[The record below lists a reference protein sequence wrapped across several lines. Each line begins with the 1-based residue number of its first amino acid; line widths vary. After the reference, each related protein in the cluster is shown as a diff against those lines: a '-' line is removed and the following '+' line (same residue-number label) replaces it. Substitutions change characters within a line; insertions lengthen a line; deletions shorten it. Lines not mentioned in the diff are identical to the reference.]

1 MQHPNQNP
9 NQHPYGQQGYG
20 QQGYGQQGYGQQ
32 GPYDPQ
38 AHYGQ
43 QAHFAHQPHP
53 GQFADPRDMYGAQQY
68 GQQPQPNAGLLN
80 AAQQGFFTKVFG
92 WMGLGLG
99 VTAVVAWFTATS
111 GLVFQLAPFILPLF
125 FVQLGMVWFLS
136 ARATRLSSGAAIGT
150 FLAYAA
156 LNGLTL
162 SVILIIYAM
171 STVTLAFVSTTM
183 MFGFMFVWGLVTKKD
198 LTSMGSM
205 LFMGLIGLI
214 AASVLN
220 WFFQS
225 PMMSYIISYAG
236 VAIFLGLTMWDAQK
250 LKQMSAHGFQSGE
263 MEQRLAVVGALML
276 YLDFITLF
284 LFVLRIFGGG
294 RD

>member
-1 MQHPNQNP
+1 MTHPQQNP
-9 NQHPYGQQGYG
+9 NGQNPYGPGHDPYGQGQNPYG
-20 QQGYGQQGYGQQ
+20 QP

-38 AHYGQ
+38 AQYGQ
-43 QAHFAHQPHP
+43 QAHFGHQPHP
-53 GQFADPRDMYGAQQY
+53 GQFSDPRDMYGAPAHYQA
-68 GQQPQPNAGLLN
+68 QPNAGLLN
-80 AAQQGFFTKVFG
+80 AAQHAFFTKVFG

-99 VTAVVAWFTATS
+99 VTAFVAWMTATS
-111 GLVFQLAPFILPLF
+111 GFIYTIAPFILPLF
-125 FVQLGMVWFLS
+125 LVELGLVWFLS
-136 ARATRLSSGAAIGT
+136 ARATRMSSGAAIGT

-162 SVILIIYAM
+162 SVILLVYAM
-171 STVTLAFVSTTM
+171 STITIAFLSTTV

-198 LTSMGSM
+198 LSGMGSM

-225 PMMSYIISYAG
+225 PMMSYLISYAG
-236 VAIFLGLTMWDAQK
+236 VAIFLGLTMFDAQK
-250 LKQMSAHGFQSGE
+250 LKQLSAQGFQNGE
-263 MEQRLAVVGALML
+263 MEQRFAIIGALML
-276 YLDFITLF
+276 YLDFINLF
-284 LFVLRIFGGG
+284 LFLLRIFGGG